1 MLNLADKDL
10 KTNTRNMFKEI
21 KEDILA
27 LTHQLGNI
35 KKQKTIGNGVE
46 SVIIE
51 LENSLEEH
59 SSRFELAEENNH

>member
-35 KKQKTIGNGVE
+35 KK
-46 SVIIE
+46 
-51 LENSLEEH
+51 
-59 SSRFELAEENNH
+59 